1 MEDKNKVIALIFDM
15 DGVLVDNHSW
25 HFEAF
30 AEFGKRHG
38 LDIRKEE
45 FSKHFGSTNHVIMSS
60 LFNNTIS
67 EAQIAAYGKEK
78 ESIYREMY
86 RPFIKPVGGLAA
98 FLKSVSGKGIPI
110 ALATSAPHENVKF
123 TLEATG
129 LSNYFGVKTDS
140 SMVTLGKPDP
150 QVYVVTAEKLG
161 VQPADC
167 VVFEDS
173 IPGILSAKNA
183 GMHVI
188 GVATTHKPVELLLYV
203 NEIIMNFDTAE
214 IMLEKWLTISKRN

>member
-1 MEDKNKVIALIFDM
+1 MEDKNKGVALIFDM

-38 LDIRKEE
+38 LDIRKED
-45 FSKHFGSTNHVIMSS
+45 FSKHFGSTNHVIMNS
-60 LFNNTIS
+60 LFNNNIS
-67 EAQIAAYGKEK
+67 EALIVAFGKEK

-86 RPFIKPVGGLAA
+86 RPFIKPVEGLAA
-98 FLKSVSGKGIPI
+98 FLKFASGKGIPI

-129 LSNYFGVKTDS
+129 LSNYFTEITDS
-140 SMVTLGKPDP
+140 SMVTKGKPDP
-150 QVYVVTAEKLG
+150 QVYLLTAEKLG

-183 GMHVI
+183 GMQVI
-188 GVATTHKPVELLLYV
+188 GVATTHKPDELLMYV

-214 IMLEKWLTISKRN
+214 IKLEKWLTLSYRN